1 MKVASSS
8 ELGRLRATPAPRIK
22 AGRLDDDNDDDD
34 ECGTQNRKDVRVFSM
49 SFYLDFVIA
58 LQKPFVSLSVRL
70 SLFTITHENQIEQNT
85 IVRSIRN
92 KPPATNYTSVYEN
105 AYLVKQT

>member
-22 AGRLDDDNDDDD
+22 AGRLDDNDDDD

-49 SFYLDFVIA
+49 SFYLDFVIV
-58 LQKPFVSLSVRL
+58 LQKRFVSLSVCL
-70 SLFTITHENQIEQNT
+70 SLLLLMKI
-85 IVRSIRN
+85 
-92 KPPATNYTSVYEN
+92 
-105 AYLVKQT
+105 